1 MRLLLN
7 GVPTILLK
15 LQNKFLNK
23 KPKRKP
29 ANFGRESFD
38 VVVDIVERVQLQ
50 QFFFWSFCFL
60 RNFRLLLTLTGHVR
74 KRKHNVKK
82 NNDLRN

>member
-1 MRLLLN
+1 MPLLPS
-7 GVPTILLK
+7 GVRTTLLK

-38 VVVDIVERVQLQ
+38 VVVDIVERLYSYNIS
-50 QFFFWSFCFL
+50 FFGVFVFYVTFAC
-60 RNFRLLLTLTGHVR
+60 
-74 KRKHNVKK
+74 
-82 NNDLRN
+82 